1 MWSIKWIITIS
12 NLLTPVNTAQNTVGV
27 LCCWGLWLACVHL
40 AVHQDSLPT
49 ELLSRQSVPSQG
61 CFLPRCSTSYLS
73 LLNFLSFL
81 LAHSSS
87 WSLWMAPLIC
97 IVSTVSPLLPQVWC
111 NLGIWCE
118 WHSVASSRSFMK
130 MINRTA
136 LSTEPC
142 DIPLVTT
149 FQVEDDSVTTTF
161 EPDQFFNHPNLDTII
176 LWETVLKAL
185 L

>member
-1 MWSIKWIITIS
+1 MNTQLEAIFKLSKVFFPQQPFVYINFSEKKSKLCFEPKSTTCSFYLELHLFDWRGGHSKLDRVFQMWSIKWIITIS

-27 LCCWGLWLACVHL
+27 LCCWGLWLARVQL
-40 AVHQDSLPT
+40 AVHQDSLST

-97 IVSTVSPLLPQVWC
+97 IVSTVSPLLPQVWG
-111 NLGIWCE
+111 NLGI
-118 WHSVASSRSFMK
+118 
-130 MINRTA
+130 
-136 LSTEPC
+136 
-142 DIPLVTT
+142 
-149 FQVEDDSVTTTF
+149 
-161 EPDQFFNHPNLDTII
+161 
-176 LWETVLKAL
+176 
-185 L
+185 